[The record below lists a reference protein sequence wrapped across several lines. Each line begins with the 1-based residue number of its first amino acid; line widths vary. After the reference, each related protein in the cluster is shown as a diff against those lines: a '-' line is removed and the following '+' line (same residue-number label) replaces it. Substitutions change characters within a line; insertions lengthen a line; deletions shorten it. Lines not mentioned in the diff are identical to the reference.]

1 METSLK
7 PPGNQEPKSA
17 HNALLRTSI
26 KASLP
31 CKPFCLNRPK
41 DEHAMQ
47 AEFICSLDKIQSSNE
62 KRSTIDTRRLSY
74 VGGIHGALIT
84 FCASPIYPA
93 DKAESN
99 EAVSHITARTGKVVV
114 GMTTLGAVCISPY
127 YYHVSLGVHED
138 NRESRPYVDMQSD

>member
-1 METSLK
+1 
-7 PPGNQEPKSA
+7 
-17 HNALLRTSI
+17 
-26 KASLP
+26 
-31 CKPFCLNRPK
+31 
-41 DEHAMQ
+41 MQ

-99 EAVSHITARTGKVVV
+99 EAVSHITALNGKVVV
-114 GMTTLGAVCISPY
+114 GMTTLGAV
-127 YYHVSLGVHED
+127 
-138 NRESRPYVDMQSD
+138 